1 MPRDRAKAA
10 VGIAL
15 EATQGFL
22 ESALYEE
29 GTSNTF
35 KAENRLV
42 RTVVLGEQTE
52 SSAVDGEENLEVGR
66 QETRAL
72 GWAVQGS
79 SEPAQ

>member
-15 EATQGFL
+15 EATQRFL

-42 RTVVLGEQTE
+42 RTIVLGE
-52 SSAVDGEENLEVGR
+52 
-66 QETRAL
+66 
-72 GWAVQGS
+72 
-79 SEPAQ
+79 

>member
-42 RTVVLGEQTE
+42 RTIVLGE
-52 SSAVDGEENLEVGR
+52 
-66 QETRAL
+66 
-72 GWAVQGS
+72 
-79 SEPAQ
+79 